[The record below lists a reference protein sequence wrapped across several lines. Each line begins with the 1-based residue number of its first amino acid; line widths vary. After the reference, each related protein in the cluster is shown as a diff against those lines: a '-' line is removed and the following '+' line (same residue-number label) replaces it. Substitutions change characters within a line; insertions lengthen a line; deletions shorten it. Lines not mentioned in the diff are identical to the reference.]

1 MKGYNARLAKSPNIN
16 YSEWP
21 IVLMAKV
28 PVHPSIKL
36 SWIEE
41 LDEEASESEQQWY
54 ETVVNN
60 NLEVSNG

>member
-1 MKGYNARLAKSPNIN
+1 MKCYNARLAQSSNIN

-21 IVLMAKV
+21 IVLRSEIAV
-28 PVHPSIKL
+28 RPNTKL

-54 ETVVNN
+54 ENVVNN

>member
-1 MKGYNARLAKSPNIN
+1 MKGYNTRLDKTPNIK

-21 IVLMAKV
+21 IVLRAEIA
-28 PVHPSIKL
+28 VHPNTKL

-41 LDEEASESEQQWY
+41 LDEDASEREQQWY
-54 ETVVNN
+54 ENVVNN

>member
-21 IVLMAKV
+21 IVLRAEIAV
-28 PVHPSIKL
+28 PLNTKL

-54 ETVVNN
+54 EIVVNN

>member
-1 MKGYNARLAKSPNIN
+1 MKSYNARLVKSTNIN
-16 YSEWP
+16 YMEWP
-21 IVLMAKV
+21 IVLRAEV
-28 PVHPSIKL
+28 PVHPNAKL

>member
-1 MKGYNARLAKSPNIN
+1 MKSYNARWIKTQNIN
-16 YSEWP
+16 YMEWP
-21 IVLMAKV
+21 IVLRAEV
-28 PVHPSIKL
+28 PIHPNGKL

-41 LDEEASESEQQWY
+41 LDEDASESEQQWY

>member
-1 MKGYNARLAKSPNIN
+1 MKGYNARLAQTSSIKF
-16 YSEWP
+16 SERP
-21 IVLMAKV
+21 IVLRAEMS
-28 PVHPSIKL
+28 VHLNTKL

-54 ETVVNN
+54 ENVINN

>member
-1 MKGYNARLAKSPNIN
+1 MKGYNARLAKTPNIK

-21 IVLMAKV
+21 IVLRAEMT
-28 PVHPSIKL
+28 VHPNTKL

-54 ETVVNN
+54 ESVINN

>member
-1 MKGYNARLAKSPNIN
+1 MKGYNARLAETPNIK

-21 IVLMAKV
+21 IVLRAEV
-28 PVHPSIKL
+28 PVHPNVKL

-41 LDEEASESEQQWY
+41 LDEKASESEQQWY
-54 ETVVNN
+54 ENVVNN